1 MEEASSTILDVSYK
15 DMDFLEMIAIDVYR
29 PDANSRLALLTF
41 SDGEEDWYQPKDNLT
56 DVFT

>member
-1 MEEASSTILDVSYK
+1 MEETGSTILDVSYK

-41 SDGEEDWYQPKDNLT
+41 SDGEEDWYQPQDYLT
-56 DVFT
+56 DVYT